1 MARKKKEQMSPLAV
15 FFVLLAL
22 AVLAAGGW
30 FIYQY
35 FFAPKEG
42 YSPDDFTK
50 TEEGRVLYT
59 GKDKDV
65 HARFGIDVSEFQGV
79 IDWER
84 VRNAGV
90 EFVFVRAGYRGYA
103 TGKLKEDGVVR
114 ENVTGARNAGLDVGV
129 YFYSQAISAQ
139 EAVEEAEFLL
149 GIVEGL
155 DVNLPLAI
163 DIEKSEAENARTQYL
178 TGEDWTV
185 IAAAFSERITEAGR
199 IPMVY
204 GNRAAF
210 EEKLERQSVPEAKI
224 WFAYYSFP
232 LKKRT
237 TFDIWQYDQHGHV
250 DGIEPE
256 VDFDLMLTDP
266 ETLMKP

>member
-1 MARKKKEQMSPLAV
+1 MHKKKKEQMSPLAV

-22 AVLAAGGW
+22 VVLSVGGW
-30 FIYQY
+30 FIYQR
-35 FFAPKEG
+35 FFAKKEG
-42 YSPDDFTK
+42 FSPDDFAK
-50 TEEGRVLYT
+50 NEQGRLLYT
-59 GKDKDV
+59 GKDKNV
-65 HARFGIDVSEFQGV
+65 QARFGIDVSEFQGL

-84 VRNAGV
+84 VRTSGV

-103 TGKLKEDGVVR
+103 NGKLKEDGMVR
-114 ENVTGARNAGLDVGV
+114 PNVTGARLAGLDVGV
-129 YFYSQAISAQ
+129 YFYSQAISAA
-139 EAVEEAEFLL
+139 EAAEEAEFLL
-149 GIVEGL
+149 KTIDGL

-163 DIEKSEAENARTQYL
+163 DIERSEAENARTNHL

-185 IAAAFSERITEAGR
+185 IAAAFSDRIREAGR

-204 GNRAAF
+204 GNREAF
-210 EEKLERQSVPEAKI
+210 ETQLARSSFPEAKI

-237 TFDIWQYDQHGHV
+237 VFDIWQYDQHGHV

-256 VDFDLMLTDP
+256 VDLDLWLYDLSQ
-266 ETLMKP
+266 EK